1 MSVIGSLNSTLP
13 PSSWTCFIDG
23 YPLISNNIS
32 NTSEICSLSNIV
44 IKTTSTPSNLT
55 LLASGTTKVSFLLD
69 YIQYAPVA
77 STVLDNATV
86 LVDAFDTEIQY
97 LNDSGEWITSGD
109 QVKTSVRSLRASN
122 ISFNNFDLG

>member
-1 MSVIGSLNSTLP
+1 MP
-13 PSSWTCFIDG
+13 
-23 YPLISNNIS
+23 
-32 NTSEICSLSNIV
+32 
-44 IKTTSTPSNLT
+44 
-55 LLASGTTKVSFLLD
+55 FLLD